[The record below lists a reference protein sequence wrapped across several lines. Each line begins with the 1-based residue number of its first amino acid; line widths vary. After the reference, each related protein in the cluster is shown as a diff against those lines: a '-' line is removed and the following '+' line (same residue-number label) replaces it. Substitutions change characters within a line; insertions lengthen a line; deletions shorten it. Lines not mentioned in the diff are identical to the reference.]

1 MQENTLCKEK
11 TFRELFDR
19 YSRKLYE
26 TARRHVSS
34 SDAEDIVQELF
45 LEIWEKRDEIKVKD
59 SWDKYLYAVLKYR
72 IIRFLNEKNEM
83 EESLREALQEMGS
96 RNKILSFEKL
106 YAKMEAAIELLPDA
120 RKTIL
125 HKRYFDGMKIKDIAE
140 DLRISQETVKQQ
152 LKRAKALL
160 ERELKGA
167 LANFLF

>member
-1 MQENTLCKEK
+1 MQDDTLKK
-11 TFRELFDR
+11 KVFLELFEV
-19 YSRKLYE
+19 YSKKLYE
-26 TARRHVSS
+26 TACRHVPA

-45 LEIWEKRDEIKVKD
+45 LEIWEKREEIKVKE

-72 IIRFLNEKNEM
+72 IIRFLNAKNEM

-96 RNKILSFEKL
+96 RDKILSFEQL
-106 YAKMEAAIELLPDA
+106 YKKMDAAIERLPNS

-125 HKRYFDGMKIKDIAE
+125 KKRYFENMKIKDIAE
-140 DLRISQETVKQQ
+140 ELSISPETVKQQ

-160 ERELKGA
+160 QRELREG